1 MNMPPYN
8 VRAIPM
14 DTALTN
20 AEIEL
25 PGTSLTVNT
34 DGSLTGVTIRIDS
47 ATYDAIPLDRF
58 KNFYLYPFEKLYL
71 TFTAQAGKTLY
82 LLIGRGMSRMERV

>member
-14 DTALTN
+14 DTALTD

-34 DGSLTGVTIRIDS
+34 DGTLTGVTIKLDS
-47 ATYDAIPLDRF
+47 PTNDAVPLDLF
-58 KNFYLYPFEKLYL
+58 KNPHCYPFSKIYVS
-71 TFTAQAGKTLY
+71 FTAQAGKTLY
-82 LLIGRGMSRMERV
+82 LLVGRGMLRMERV